1 MGKKNKAFKS
11 AYSELYLVTP
21 DVYKK
26 LLSCI
31 TKSET
36 ADTEKL
42 NGEFQTE
49 DVVDTKISEI
59 VPEPLE
65 MVPEKA
71 PTEQV
76 AKIFEEDDET
86 LNKILQRI
94 DNMEKKQEQLYANT
108 NSNADN
114 GDQTTGQTELVRQQ
128 QPRVEPSKQQIEPRQ
143 EQQIPTPLKLQ
154 KPRSQKRSKRRF
166 ADISTPEF
174 NPEFNDNVA
183 TKQKNL
189 KIDSLKDRSKHR
201 CEICGKTFT
210 RAYSKMRHKAQVH
223 GGSQAYTATAKNIN
237 PTPTQLKNEKR
248 GSKRRK
254 EVIFDQKKRYKQD
267 DDYDDWS

>member
-1 MGKKNKAFKS
+1 MGMKNKSFKS

-21 DVYKK
+21 AVYNK

-36 ADTEKL
+36 DDTEKL

-49 DVVDTKISEI
+49 DVVDTKISEM
-59 VPEPLE
+59 VPGPPE
-65 MVPEKA
+65 MVPDKV
-71 PTEQV
+71 PTEQA
-76 AKIFEEDDET
+76 AKNFEEDDDT
-86 LNKILQRI
+86 LRIILQRI
-94 DNMEKKQEQLYANT
+94 DKMEKMQEQLYANT
-108 NSNADN
+108 NSNVDN
-114 GDQTTGQTELVRQQ
+114 GAQQ
-128 QPRVEPSKQQIEPRQ
+128 QHRVEPSQQQIEPQQ
-143 EQQIPTPLKLQ
+143 EQQIPAPLKL
-154 KPRSQKRSKRRF
+154 KKRQSTKRRF
-166 ADISTPEF
+166 DNISTPEF

-183 TKQKNL
+183 TKQKYE
-189 KIDSLKDRSKHR
+189 KIDSVKDKSKHR

-223 GGSQAYTATAKNIN
+223 GGNQAYTATAKNIS

-254 EVIFDQKKRYKQD
+254 EVFFDEKKGIKKILIMMIGVNITTNFK
-267 DDYDDWS
+267 